1 LVEMKTGRR
10 LGVLTIAVSGLLV
23 AGLLFSAPAFAW
35 DTDIKHLETSCPPG
49 SDKASVAFV
58 LELFEKGHSG
68 HVKVS
73 YTIGD
78 VTNQGPEQDFGPD
91 DQLLQFEFS
100 VPSPAEDTTIQ
111 VHTKTFFDDS
121 DHTPESSAEADL
133 KQCQKEEESNTITK
147 STEAPNTTVE
157 APRSI
162 EAPTTVLPPTT
173 PAAAVAASG
182 LPRTGSNAVPMLIAG
197 LVMLAAGGA
206 ALFATRVRGR
216 HAR

>member
-1 LVEMKTGRR
+1 LVEMKIRRR

-35 DTDIKHLETSCPPG
+35 DTEIKHLETSCPPG
-49 SDKASVAFV
+49 SDKARVAFV
-58 LELFEKGHSG
+58 LGLFEKGHSG

-78 VTNQGPEQDFGPD
+78 VTNQGPEQEFGPD
-91 DQLLQFEFS
+91 DQFLQLEFS
-100 VPSPAEDTTIQ
+100 VPSPAEATTIE
-111 VHTKTFFDDS
+111 VHTRTFFDDS

-133 KQCQKEEESNTITK
+133 KQCQKEESDTTTK
-147 STEAPNTTVE
+147 STETPTPTVE
-157 APRSI
+157 APGSA

-173 PAAAVAASG
+173 LTPEVAALR
-182 LPRTGSNAVPMLIAG
+182 LPRTGSSAVPMLIAA
-197 LVMLAAGGA
+197 LIMLAAGGA

-216 HAR
+216 HAK